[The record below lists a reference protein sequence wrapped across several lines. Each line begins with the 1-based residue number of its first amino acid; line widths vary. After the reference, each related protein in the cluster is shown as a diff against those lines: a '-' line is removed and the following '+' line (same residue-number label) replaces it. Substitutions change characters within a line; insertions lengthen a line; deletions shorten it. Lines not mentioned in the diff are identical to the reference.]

1 MPILGSPALT
11 EAERQQLLL
20 KERSLPYGQPRPL
33 QTAPAGTPE
42 QAINAKL
49 ASGQPLD
56 MLDYIFISKNYPQ
69 VSAQMK
75 ATQTREEQI
84 NRKLASGEP
93 FDIFEAITL
102 SHYAPSTA
110 RTMALIERT
119 NLDLASGKTLDIFE
133 AIAVSKYAPNIATQ
147 LNTMLTE
154 LKTTPTTPPTP
165 KTPHGAEVSGREAGM
180 LDFSSTLTPTNL
192 SPLAETQTQTVTIG
206 KGPTSAGRQ
215 VTIQRQPILEAGPTL
230 TGWLLGRSEE
240 AKKAEQFLPSGV
252 RTSKGLEA
260 AAGFAF
266 AGESLVN
273 PRTPFKLSGPFIGGL
288 VVGTVAIGYGVG
300 KVIEPITQPYQQAIQ
315 AKGSAYLTKQYEEA
329 AKSGNVLNWKGIP
342 EKIVERLTGATPKEL
357 PPELVGLPTLEEG
370 QSLVPSITKLSPS
383 WAKYDVGMDIL
394 DLTNAPR
401 VSGYGLTQAIPVDM
415 GKLAE
420 TPAWIKMGIPAETFY
435 KAVEQG
441 AIKEEWFKP
450 KPTSE
455 QQPYTMY
462 QGGHAVDISG
472 GQQLSFSKLPQTFR
486 PAQTLPLAFTKQ
498 VGALPTAAMLLPPST
513 VKEVAMLERSLLPAS
528 LLLFHAAAPS
538 KVEYKHQVNVL
549 PLASGI
555 TPGRQFTPKQAP
567 QQLQVS
573 QQIEDIELVGSPT
586 DVLKLTREIQQ
597 PTRKEAF
604 SPLLNVPT
612 QVSSKQRSISTPSL
626 GINLIPNV
634 IVSPGISPIVDVGLT
649 SKTIVTP
656 MTDVLVTPKTKLITT
671 PTTPLLQIPKSTFVF
686 PRSPFQQSSL
696 MRKKKK
702 QPSSMEFLFGR
713 QPRKY
718 PIMSGREA
726 ARFLFPEAQRRKRK
740 R

>member
-1 MPILGSPALT
+1 MPILGSPALS

-20 KERSLPYGQPRPL
+20 KERGLPYGQPRPL
-33 QTAPAGTPE
+33 QTVPAGTPE

-93 FDIFEAITL
+93 FDIFEAITV

-133 AIAVSKYAPNIATQ
+133 AITVSKYASGLAKELGSPVI
-147 LNTMLTE
+147 LTNVA
-154 LKTTPTTPPTP
+154 PPPTS
-165 KTPHGAEVSGREAGM
+165 KTPHGAEVSGREAGI
-180 LDFSSTLTPTNL
+180 LDFSSTPTPTNL
-192 SPLAETQTQTVTIG
+192 SPLAGTQTETVTIG
-206 KGPTSAGRQ
+206 KSPTSVGRQ

-230 TGWLLGRSEE
+230 TGWLLGKSEE
-240 AKKAEQFLPSGV
+240 AKKGEQFLPFPGLKA
-252 RTSKGLEA
+252 SKGVEA
-260 AAGFAF
+260 AAGLAYSV
-266 AGESLVN
+266 ESMVN
-273 PRTPFKLSGPFIGGL
+273 PRTPFKLSGPFIGGMT
-288 VVGTVAIGYGVG
+288 VGIIAESYVIG
-300 KVIEPITQPYQQAIQ
+300 KVIEPITRPYQQAIQ

-370 QSLVPSITKLSPS
+370 QALVPSVTKLSPS

-486 PAQTLPLAFTKQ
+486 PAQNLPLAFTKQ

-513 VKEVAMLERSLLPAS
+513 VKEAAMLQRSLLPAS
-528 LLLFHAAAPS
+528 LVLFHAAAPS

-549 PLASGI
+549 PLGSGI

-626 GINLIPNV
+626 GINLMPNV

-649 SKTIVTP
+649 PKTIVSP
-656 MTDVLVTPKTKLITT
+656 MMDVLVTPKTKLITT

-718 PIMSGREA
+718 PIMSGGEA
-726 ARFLFPEAQRRKRK
+726 TRFLFPQGQRRKRK